1 MYDIPVNYKEYNLY
15 NGVVSPSTVHVKN
28 TALAQFF
35 KRYLLQQAMSVF
47 EWKMPD
53 YWARNYFLTV
63 LYVWGFIFVMDDP
76 AVGVIPQHGGLM
88 GYDVQYQPTTAIIN
102 NPIFGSRE
110 LEIGTECEI
119 LRLQPDYFGLYDL
132 IDYYGDMMALIAET
146 TGVNILNSKLSYV
159 FGAANKAAA
168 ESFKKL
174 YDQIAS
180 GQPAA
185 FLDKQLFDEDGRLT
199 VELLEQNV
207 GQNFIADKL
216 LDAMTTVRN
225 QFLTA
230 IGIPNANTDK
240 KERLN
245 TLEVTS
251 NDFETRSGVCLWLD
265 ELQKGCKKVRD
276 LYGIELD
283 VDWRRDLREGVRVDG
298 GLGLYPGDL

>member
-1 MYDIPVNYKEYNLY
+1 MYDIPVNYAQYNAY
-15 NGVVSPSTVHVKN
+15 NSVVSPSTVHVKN
-28 TALAQFF
+28 TGLAQFF

-47 EWKMPD
+47 EWKMPE
-53 YWARNYFLTV
+53 YWARNYVLTV

-76 AVGVIPQHGGLM
+76 SMGVIPQHGALR
-88 GYDVQYQPTTAIIN
+88 GYDVQYQPTTALIN
-102 NPIFGSRE
+102 NPLFGSKE
-110 LEIGTECEI
+110 LEIGTQCEI

-185 FLDKQLFDEDGRLT
+185 FVDKQLFDEDGRLT

-216 LDAMTTVRN
+216 LDAMATVRN

-240 KERLN
+240 RERLISS
-245 TLEVTS
+245 EVES
-251 NDFETRSGVCLWLD
+251 NDFETRSAVCLWLD
-265 ELQKGCKKVRD
+265 ELKKGCKKVRD
-276 LYGIELD
+276 LFGIELD
-283 VDWRRDLREGVRVDG
+283 VDWRKDLKGGEADG
-298 GLGLYPGDL
+298 SMGLYPGDL